1 MVTTMVNIKINGLS
15 LSVPEGTTILTAA
28 ESHGISIPHLCYLE
42 KINEIGACRLC
53 CVEVKGEEKLVP
65 SCITKAAEGMEVVT
79 NSQRVRSRAR
89 TNLQFLM
96 SQHDGRCT
104 QCVLSGNC
112 RLQTLCNEMNISL
125 DGFYEDIPK
134 GRRTYWP
141 AEFPLQRDAT
151 RCIKCMRCIQTCDK
165 VQKVSVWDLISGGA
179 WARVDV
185 HDGLDIRESDCTLCG
200 QCIVNCP
207 TGALK
212 ERSDTEA
219 VMRCIDNKDIIT
231 VAQIAPAIRTA
242 WGESLGMSPEE
253 ATSEKL
259 CGILKACGFD
269 YVFDTSFGAD
279 LTIMEEA
286 SEFLARKG
294 GGDLDKYPMFTSCC
308 PGWVRFC
315 KTHYPELT
323 GQLSTSKSPHQ
334 MFGAVIKSYFAEKEG
349 IDPSRIRTVSIMP
362 CIAKKAEAALPTM
375 KNAEGLSDV
384 DYVLTTREVVRM
396 INMEN
401 IQAGQIRETPFDNP
415 MADYTG
421 AGVIFGV
428 TGGVME
434 AALRS
439 AAYFVTGKNPEP
451 DAFKAVRG
459 RHAAECAWRELEM
472 EIGGEKIRVA
482 VASGLRNADLLCTAI
497 VRGEVK
503 YDFVE
508 IMACPNGCSGGGGQ
522 PRHQDD
528 IDRRGSRGE
537 VLYKI
542 DQKLPLRYSHE
553 NPDIQKL
560 YHDYLEKPL
569 SEKAEELL
577 HTDHFG
583 WRMPGEEII

>member
-65 SCITKAAEGMEVVT
+65 SCITKAAEGMEVIT

-242 WGESLGMSPEE
+242 WGESLGMSAEE

-294 GGDLDKYPMFTSCC
+294 RGDLDKYPMFTSCC

-459 RHAAECAWRELEM
+459 RHAEECAWRELEM

-583 WRMPGEEII
+583 WRMPGEENI

>member
-65 SCITKAAEGMEVVT
+65 SCITKAAEGMEVIT

-231 VAQIAPAIRTA
+231 IAQIAPAIRTA

-294 GGDLDKYPMFTSCC
+294 KGDLDKYPMFTSCC

-459 RHAAECAWRELEM
+459 RHAEECAWRELEM

-528 IDRRGSRGE
+528 IDRRGCRGE

-569 SEKAEELL
+569 SEKAEDLL

-583 WRMPGEEII
+583 WRMPGEENI

>member
-15 LSVPEGTTILTAA
+15 LSVPEGTTILEAA

-65 SCITKAAEGMEVVT
+65 SCITKAAEGMEVIT

-231 VAQIAPAIRTA
+231 IAQIAPAIRTA

-294 GGDLDKYPMFTSCC
+294 KGDLDKYPMFTSCC

-315 KTHYPELT
+315 KNHYPELT
-323 GQLSTSKSPHQ
+323 SQLSTSKSPHQ

-459 RHAAECAWRELEM
+459 RHAEECAWRELEM

-528 IDRRGSRGE
+528 IDRRGCRGE

-560 YHDYLEKPL
+560 YHEYLEKPL

-583 WRMPGEEII
+583 WRMPGEENI

>member
-65 SCITKAAEGMEVVT
+65 SCITKAAEGMEVIT

-294 GGDLDKYPMFTSCC
+294 KGDLDKYPMFTSCC

-459 RHAAECAWRELEM
+459 RHAEECAWRELEM

-528 IDRRGSRGE
+528 IDRRGCRGE

-583 WRMPGEEII
+583 WRMPEEENI

>member
-242 WGESLGMSPEE
+242 WGESLGMSAEE

-459 RHAAECAWRELEM
+459 RHAEECAWRELEM

>member
-1 MVTTMVNIKINGLS
+1 MVNIKINGLS

-65 SCITKAAEGMEVVT
+65 SCITKAAEGMEVIT

-231 VAQIAPAIRTA
+231 IAQIAPAIRTA

-294 GGDLDKYPMFTSCC
+294 KGDLDKYPMFTSCC

-459 RHAAECAWRELEM
+459 RHAEECAWRELEM

-528 IDRRGSRGE
+528 IDRRGCRGE

-569 SEKAEELL
+569 SEKAEDLL

-583 WRMPGEEII
+583 WRMPGEENI

>member
-242 WGESLGMSPEE
+242 WGESLGMSAEE

-294 GGDLDKYPMFTSCC
+294 KGDLDKYPMFTSCC

-401 IQAGQIRETPFDNP
+401 IQAGEIRETPFDNP

-459 RHAAECAWRELEM
+459 RHAEECAWRELEM

>member
-65 SCITKAAEGMEVVT
+65 SCITKAAEGMEVIT

-185 HDGLDIRESDCTLCG
+185 HDGLDIRESGCTLCG

-294 GGDLDKYPMFTSCC
+294 RGDLDKYPMFTSCC

-459 RHAAECAWRELEM
+459 RHAEECAWRELEM

-583 WRMPGEEII
+583 WRMPGEENI

>member
-65 SCITKAAEGMEVVT
+65 SCITKAAEGMEVIT

-294 GGDLDKYPMFTSCC
+294 KGDLDKYPMFTSCC

-459 RHAAECAWRELEM
+459 RHAEECAWRELEM

-528 IDRRGSRGE
+528 IDRRGCRGE

-569 SEKAEELL
+569 SEKAEDLL

>member
-42 KINEIGACRLC
+42 KINGIGACRLC

-242 WGESLGMSPEE
+242 WGESLGMSAEE

-375 KNAEGLSDV
+375 KNVEGLSDV

-459 RHAAECAWRELEM
+459 RHAEECAWRELEM

>member
-242 WGESLGMSPEE
+242 WGESLGMSAEE

-459 RHAAECAWRELEM
+459 RHAEECAWRELEM

-583 WRMPGEEII
+583 WRMPGEENI

>member
-42 KINEIGACRLC
+42 KINGIGACRLC
-53 CVEVKGEEKLVP
+53 CVEVKGAEKLVP

-294 GGDLDKYPMFTSCC
+294 KGDLDKYPMFTSCC

-375 KNAEGLSDV
+375 KNVEGLSDV

-459 RHAAECAWRELEM
+459 RHAEECAWRELEM

-583 WRMPGEEII
+583 WRMPGEENI

>member
-42 KINEIGACRLC
+42 KINGIGACRLC

-375 KNAEGLSDV
+375 KNVEGLSDV

-459 RHAAECAWRELEM
+459 RHAEECAWRELEM

-583 WRMPGEEII
+583 WRMPGEENI

>member
-1 MVTTMVNIKINGLS
+1 MVNIKINGLS

-65 SCITKAAEGMEVVT
+65 SCITKAAEGMEVIT

-294 GGDLDKYPMFTSCC
+294 KGDLDKYPMFTSCC

-459 RHAAECAWRELEM
+459 RHAEECAWRELEM

-528 IDRRGSRGE
+528 IDRRGCRGE

-583 WRMPGEEII
+583 WRMPEEENI

>member
-65 SCITKAAEGMEVVT
+65 SCITKAAEGMEVIT

-294 GGDLDKYPMFTSCC
+294 KGDLDKYPMFTSCC

-375 KNAEGLSDV
+375 KNAEGLSNV

-459 RHAAECAWRELEM
+459 RHAEECAWRELEM

-528 IDRRGSRGE
+528 IDRRGCRGE

-569 SEKAEELL
+569 SEKAEDLL

-583 WRMPGEEII
+583 WRMPGEENI

>member
-42 KINEIGACRLC
+42 KINGIGACRLC

-459 RHAAECAWRELEM
+459 RHAEECAWRELEM

>member
-42 KINEIGACRLC
+42 KINGIGACRLC

-375 KNAEGLSDV
+375 KNVEGLSDV

-459 RHAAECAWRELEM
+459 RHAEECAWRELEM

>member
-294 GGDLDKYPMFTSCC
+294 KGDLDKYPMFTSCC

-459 RHAAECAWRELEM
+459 RHAEECAWRELEM

-583 WRMPGEEII
+583 WRMPGEENI

>member
-65 SCITKAAEGMEVVT
+65 SCITKAAEGMEVIT

-207 TGALK
+207 TDALK

-294 GGDLDKYPMFTSCC
+294 RGDLDKYPMFTSCC

-451 DAFKAVRG
+451 DVFKAVRG
-459 RHAAECAWRELEM
+459 RHAEECAWRELEM

-583 WRMPGEEII
+583 WRMPGEENI

>member
-242 WGESLGMSPEE
+242 WGESLGMSAEE

-294 GGDLDKYPMFTSCC
+294 KGDLDKYPMFTSCC

-459 RHAAECAWRELEM
+459 RHAEECAWRELEM

>member
-242 WGESLGMSPEE
+242 WGESLGMSAEE

-294 GGDLDKYPMFTSCC
+294 KGDLDKYPMFTSCC

-459 RHAAECAWRELEM
+459 RHAEECAWRELEM

-583 WRMPGEEII
+583 WRMPGEENI

>member
-242 WGESLGMSPEE
+242 WGESLGMSAEE

-294 GGDLDKYPMFTSCC
+294 KGDLDKYPMFTSCC

-396 INMEN
+396 ISMEN

-459 RHAAECAWRELEM
+459 RHAEECAWRELEM

>member
-1 MVTTMVNIKINGLS
+1 
-15 LSVPEGTTILTAA
+15 
-28 ESHGISIPHLCYLE
+28 
-42 KINEIGACRLC
+42 
-53 CVEVKGEEKLVP
+53 
-65 SCITKAAEGMEVVT
+65 
-79 NSQRVRSRAR
+79 
-89 TNLQFLM
+89 
-96 SQHDGRCT
+96 
-104 QCVLSGNC
+104 
-112 RLQTLCNEMNISL
+112 
-125 DGFYEDIPK
+125 
-134 GRRTYWP
+134 
-141 AEFPLQRDAT
+141 
-151 RCIKCMRCIQTCDK
+151 
-165 VQKVSVWDLISGGA
+165 
-179 WARVDV
+179 
-185 HDGLDIRESDCTLCG
+185 
-200 QCIVNCP
+200 
-207 TGALK
+207 
-212 ERSDTEA
+212 
-219 VMRCIDNKDIIT
+219 
-231 VAQIAPAIRTA
+231 
-242 WGESLGMSPEE
+242 
-253 ATSEKL
+253 
-259 CGILKACGFD
+259 
-269 YVFDTSFGAD
+269 
-279 LTIMEEA
+279 
-286 SEFLARKG
+286 
-294 GGDLDKYPMFTSCC
+294 
-308 PGWVRFC
+308 
-315 KTHYPELT
+315 
-323 GQLSTSKSPHQ
+323 

-396 INMEN
+396 ISMEN
-401 IQAGQIRETPFDNP
+401 IQAGEIRETPFDNP

-459 RHAAECAWRELEM
+459 RHAEECAWRELEM

>member
-65 SCITKAAEGMEVVT
+65 SCITKAAEGMEVIT

-242 WGESLGMSPEE
+242 WGESLGMSAEE

-294 GGDLDKYPMFTSCC
+294 KGDLDKYPMFTSCC

-401 IQAGQIRETPFDNP
+401 IQAGEIRETPFDNP

-459 RHAAECAWRELEM
+459 RHAEECAWRELEM

-583 WRMPGEEII
+583 WRMPGEENI

>member
-242 WGESLGMSPEE
+242 WGESLGMSAEE

-294 GGDLDKYPMFTSCC
+294 KGDLDKYPMFTSCC

-323 GQLSTSKSPHQ
+323 SQLSTSKSPHQ

-459 RHAAECAWRELEM
+459 RHAEECAWRELEM

-583 WRMPGEEII
+583 WRMPGEENI

>member
-294 GGDLDKYPMFTSCC
+294 RGDLDQYPMFTSCC

-459 RHAAECAWRELEM
+459 RHAEECAWRELEM

-583 WRMPGEEII
+583 WRMPGEENI

>member
-459 RHAAECAWRELEM
+459 RHAEECAWRELEM

-583 WRMPGEEII
+583 WRMPGEENI

>member
-294 GGDLDKYPMFTSCC
+294 KGDLDKYPMFTSCC

-459 RHAAECAWRELEM
+459 RHAEECAWRELEM

>member
-375 KNAEGLSDV
+375 KNVEGLSDV

-459 RHAAECAWRELEM
+459 RHAEECAWRELEM

-583 WRMPGEEII
+583 WRMPGEENI

>member
-65 SCITKAAEGMEVVT
+65 SCITKAAEGMEVIT

-242 WGESLGMSPEE
+242 WGESLGMSAEE

-294 GGDLDKYPMFTSCC
+294 RGDLDKYPMFTSCC

-459 RHAAECAWRELEM
+459 RHAEECAWRELEM